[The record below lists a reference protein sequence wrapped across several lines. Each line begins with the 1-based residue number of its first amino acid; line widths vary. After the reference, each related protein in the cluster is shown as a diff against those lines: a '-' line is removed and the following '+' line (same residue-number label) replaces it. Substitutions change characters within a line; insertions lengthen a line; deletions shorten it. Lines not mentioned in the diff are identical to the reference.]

1 MILVAALIFVL
12 IKIFQGVAATE
23 NNSETIET
31 EQQQEEDTS
40 RALSTGDDFRQLIVS
55 TDAKYSFNSLAV
67 QDLSLR
73 NYTPNQKQQGM
84 DWDSSYDILTLYG
97 DYDDEAWDKFEA
109 VVNQFKAD
117 YCGEE
122 VTFYD
127 VNEDS
132 LQQNMRWD

>member
-12 IKIFQGVAATE
+12 IKISQGVVATE

-84 DWDSSYDILTLYG
+84 EYG